1 MSVSYCTTETNVIS
15 ALEDKPNTVGGLTA
29 AQLKAKF
36 DLAAAGIKEYINSVL
51 VGAVNGLIRDQ
62 HTHGNKSVLDTL
74 TMNQT
79 ALNAALDGKAAAVH
93 THTTEDVEGLDTAL
107 DGKANAEHTHTM
119 SDITDSDWMKWS
131 DIWPL
136 VYPVGSIYISVS
148 ETSPETLFGGT
159 WERIEDKFLLAAG
172 GTYAAGSTGGEE
184 EVTLTVAQM
193 PSHHHTVVAYSESG
207 SDYSGIGANLSY
219 ACYSS
224 LKGWGGTTA
233 YAGGGQPHNNM
244 PPYLAVYMWK
254 RTA

>member
-15 ALEDKPNTVGGLTA
+15 TLADKPNTVGGLTA

-36 DLAAAGIKEYINSVL
+36 DSAAAGIKEYINSVL
-51 VGAVNGLIRDQ
+51 VGAVNGLIKDQ

-79 ALNAALDGKAAAVH
+79 ALDAALDGKAAAVH

-119 SDITDSDWMKWS
+119 ADITDSEWMKWS

-136 VYPVGSIYISVS
+136 VYPVGSIYISAS
-148 ETSPETLFGGT
+148 ETSPATLFGGT
-159 WERIEDKFLLAAG
+159 WESVGGRFLLGADGTYPAGATGGEAEHTLTVGEIPSHSHGYDYYGGYEASASYGPSTGGYPWAAYGRSTSAAG
-172 GTYAAGSTGGEE
+172 GGG
-184 EVTLTVAQM
+184 A
-193 PSHHHTVVAYSESG
+193 
-207 SDYSGIGANLSY
+207 
-219 ACYSS
+219 
-224 LKGWGGTTA
+224 
-233 YAGGGQPHNNM
+233 HNNM

>member
-15 ALEDKPNTVGGLTA
+15 ALADKPNTVGGLTA

-36 DLAAAGIKEYINSVL
+36 DSAAAGIKEYINNVL
-51 VGAVNGLIRDQ
+51 VSAVNSLIKDQ

-79 ALNAALDGKAAAVH
+79 ALNEALAGKAAAVH

-119 SDITDSDWMKWS
+119 ADITDSEWMTWS

-159 WERIEDKFLLAAG
+159 WESVGGRFLLGADETYSAGATGGEAEHTLTVDEIPSHSHSYSYYGAYDASASYGPITSGYKWDTTPRNTSAAG
-172 GTYAAGSTGGEE
+172 GGE
-184 EVTLTVAQM
+184 A
-193 PSHHHTVVAYSESG
+193 
-207 SDYSGIGANLSY
+207 
-219 ACYSS
+219 
-224 LKGWGGTTA
+224 
-233 YAGGGQPHNNM
+233 HNNM

>member
-15 ALEDKPNTVGGLTA
+15 ALADKPNTIGGLTA

-36 DLAAAGIKEYINSVL
+36 DSAAAGIKEYINSVL
-51 VGAVNGLIRDQ
+51 VGAVNGLIKDQ

-79 ALNAALDGKAAAVH
+79 ALDEALDGKAAAVH

-119 SDITDSDWMKWS
+119 SDITDSEWMKWS

-136 VYPVGSIYISVS
+136 VYPVGSVYISVS
-148 ETSPETLFGGT
+148 ETSPATLFGGT
-159 WERIEDKFLLAAG
+159 WESIEGRFLLGADETYSAG
-172 GTYAAGSTGGEE
+172 ETGGEA
-184 EVTLTVAQM
+184 EVTLETKNIPA
-193 PSHHHTVVAYSESG
+193 HTHSYAGYPTYDASSDTKVVLGNTGWGDYTRTSG
-207 SDYSGIGANLSY
+207 S
-219 ACYSS
+219 
-224 LKGWGGTTA
+224 T
-233 YAGGGQPHNNM
+233 GGGQPHNNM